1 MHLPSDPTS
10 SGPAVAL
17 SDCMNIKTVGAIL
30 TLLVGLAS
38 VDCGGSNPAAPDS
51 IASVNGTYDVTAD
64 AAFCVTEVN
73 RLRSSVGKPPLTR
86 SDQIENFSHEA
97 ARVDGDAHET
107 HKFFRQTNGGGVA
120 RAENEIPW
128 WALSRYG
135 SVRNIIRD
143 GLANEWSEG
152 PGGSH
157 WENITGN
164 YTEVACGI
172 AIKDGEVTVTQD
184 FH

>member
-1 MHLPSDPTS
+1 MNMKTTS
-10 SGPAVAL
+10 GVTA
-17 SDCMNIKTVGAIL
+17 GAIL
-30 TLLVGLAS
+30 TLLVGLTS
-38 VDCGGSNPAAPDS
+38 VDCGAMNPNAPDS
-51 IASVNGTYDVTAD
+51 NASVSVNSDFTAD
-64 AAFCVTEVN
+64 KAFCVDEVN
-73 RLRSSVGKPPLTR
+73 RLRASVGKPPLTR
-86 SDQIENFSHEA
+86 SDSIETFSSEA

-135 SVRNIIRD
+135 SVRTIIRD

-164 YTEVACGI
+164 YSEVACGVS
-172 AIKDGEVTVTQD
+172 IKDGEVTVTQD

>member
-1 MHLPSDPTS
+1 MSMRTRRVTYS
-10 SGPAVAL
+10 STLTLMVAL
-17 SDCMNIKTVGAIL
+17 ATAGCGA
-30 TLLVGLAS
+30 V
-38 VDCGGSNPAAPDS
+38 VNPVSPDS
-51 IASVNGTYDVTAD
+51 NATSASD
-64 AAFCVTEVN
+64 ATTDAQFCVDEVN
-73 RLRSSVGKPPLTR
+73 RLRASAGKAPLEH
-86 SDQIENFSHEA
+86 SEQIETFSSEA

-128 WALSRYG
+128 WKLSRYG
-135 SVRNIIRD
+135 SVRAIIRE
-143 GLANEWSEG
+143 GLANEWAEG

-157 WENITGN
+157 WENIVGN
-164 YTEVACGI
+164 YANVACGI